1 MLRAEGIRLV
11 ESRPKSLRVLAIQ
24 PLERDR
30 IVEVGRDVPTLAQAS
45 KLRSAQPGLKR
56 RHRRGEPV
64 TPARGAQST
73 ILVLRLVFRT
83 GEQASADGPAVCERH
98 GECIGSGSCVPVPAR

>member
-56 RHRRGEPV
+56 QHGRGPSRSRPPE
-64 TPARGAQST
+64 
-73 ILVLRLVFRT
+73 
-83 GEQASADGPAVCERH
+83 ERNPRYW
-98 GECIGSGSCVPVPAR
+98 SCV